1 MRGTEGGAPTAALT
15 PETGW
20 APDNGSGAPAVNSV
34 LPRFSGEATAVHVT
48 DLHGAGF
55 QAGAQVKLSRAGQPD
70 IEASNENVI
79 SANQI
84 ICDLD
89 LSEASWGAWD
99 VVVTNADGKSAVL
112 RAAFLVGTC
121 SGQGWGSNT
130 YNQCDVPAGNDFVAV
145 SAGSYHN
152 VALKSDGSLVAWG
165 RNDEGQCDVP
175 AGNDFVAIS
184 AGDSFSLSLC
194 RCYLVNA
201 SVLSGQG
208 AVNPTSQKV
217 THGESAQVEITPDAG
232 WHIAGITDNG
242 NPVTVADPSGMT
254 YTLENVTENHLVEVT
269 FELNT
274 YTVACSVSPQGAGS
288 VTGAGTYSHGQQV
301 TLTADAS
308 TGYHFVRWTEN
319 GVQVSTSNPYQFT
332 ATASRTLVAVFEQEV
347 SPQTTFYFA
356 EGYTG
361 KDTFEEY
368 LCLMNPNEEQTTAH
382 ITYMFADGSTKEQD
396 LPVGKTSRA
405 TVNVKAAVGEDRD
418 VSVKVTSDLP
428 IVCERPMYFNYA
440 GAWTGATWSWGTRRE
455 ARTATAGR
463 RR

>member
-15 PETGW
+15 PDTSW
-20 APDNGSGAPAVNSV
+20 APDNGSGAPAVSSV

-55 QAGAQVKLSRAGQPD
+55 QDGAQVKLSRAGQPD
-70 IEASNENVI
+70 IEATNENVI

-84 ICDLD
+84 SCDLD
-89 LSEASWGAWD
+89 LSEAAWGAWD
-99 VVVTNADGKSAVL
+99 VVVTNPDLSSAGL
-112 RAAFLVGTC
+112 HGAFFVGTAY
-121 SGQGWGSNT
+121 GQ
-130 YNQCDVPAGNDFVAV
+130 
-145 SAGSYHN
+145 
-152 VALKSDGSLVAWG
+152 AWG
-165 RNDEGQCDVP
+165 WNEESQCDVP
-175 AGNDFVAIS
+175 AGNDFVAISAGGTYSLALRSDGSLAAWGENYYHQCDVPAGNGFVAVS

-208 AVNPTSQKV
+208 TVNPTSQKV
-217 THGESAQVEITPDAG
+217 TYGESAQVKITPDPG

-242 NPVTVADPSGMT
+242 NPVTIADPSGMT
-254 YTLENVTENHLVEVT
+254 YTLENVTENHLVEVV

-274 YTVACSVSPQGAGS
+274 YAVACSVSPQGSGS
-288 VTGAGTYSHGQQV
+288 VTGTGNYTHGSQV
-301 TLTADAS
+301 TLTANPAA
-308 TGYHFVRWTEN
+308 GYHFLRWTE
-319 GVQVSTSNPYQFT
+319 GGTQVSTENPYKFT
-332 ATASRTLVAVFEQEV
+332 ATANRTLVAVFEQEV

-382 ITYMFADGSTKEQD
+382 ITYMFSDGSTKEQD
-396 LPVGKTSRA
+396 LPIGKTSRA

-418 VSVKVTSDLP
+418 VSVKVTSSLP

-440 GAWTGATWSWGTRRE
+440 GAWTGGHVVMGYTP
-455 ARTATAGR
+455 
-463 RR
+463 